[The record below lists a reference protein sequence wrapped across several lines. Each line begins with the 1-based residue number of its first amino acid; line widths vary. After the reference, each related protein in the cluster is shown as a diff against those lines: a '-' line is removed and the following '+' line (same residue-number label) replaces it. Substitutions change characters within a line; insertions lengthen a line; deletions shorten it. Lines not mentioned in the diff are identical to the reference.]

1 MPGSAGNCARLES
14 GSVLSVGWFAVA
26 VLLAVLL
33 TMWVTFTLTRL
44 DRLHARVD
52 AAQAALDAQLVRR
65 AAALMLVAESPD
77 SGVDDA
83 RRGYYETVARAA
95 LEVETPDPHGAENVD
110 TPERHGVENAV
121 GRALTELAASTNA
134 LLEDAAVELGEAA
147 TRVLIARRFYN
158 DAVRDTRTL
167 RARRMPRLLHLA
179 GRRAMPQ
186 YFDIDD
192 TLPVPASALTLS
204 LPETDN
210 PTSYPIA
217 RPAKEVS

>member
-1 MPGSAGNCARLES
+1 M
-14 GSVLSVGWFAVA
+14 LSVGWFIAT
-26 VLLAVLL
+26 VLIAVLL

-44 DRLHARVD
+44 DRLHARID

-65 AAALMLVAESPD
+65 AAALMHIAESPD
-77 SGVDDA
+77 SGVADDQ
-83 RRGYYETVARAA
+83 RGHYEAVARAA
-95 LEVETPDPHGAENVD
+95 LEVDPDERHGAEN
-110 TPERHGVENAV
+110 AV
-121 GRALTELAASTNA
+121 GHALVELAAKGTV
-134 LLEDAAVELGEAA
+134 LREDASAELREAA

-192 TLPVPASALTLS
+192 TLPVPPSASIVIT
-204 LPETDN
+204 PESEN

-217 RPAKEVS
+217 RPAKEVL

>member
-1 MPGSAGNCARLES
+1 MLP
-14 GSVLSVGWFAVA
+14 VGWFVLA

-65 AAALMLVAESPD
+65 AAALLHVAESPD
-77 SGVDDA
+77 SGVA
-83 RRGYYETVARAA
+83 ERHRAYYEAVAHTA
-95 LEVETPDPHGAENVD
+95 LNVD
-110 TPERHGVENAV
+110 MNERPGAENAV
-121 GRALTELAASTNA
+121 GRTLSDLALSATELRP
-134 LLEDAAVELGEAA
+134 DAAAELREAA
-147 TRVLIARRFYN
+147 ARVQIARRFYN

-186 YFDIDD
+186 FFDIDD
-192 TLPVPASALTLS
+192 TLPVHLPVPAATAPELDTPTLDPV
-204 LPETDN
+204 LD
-210 PTSYPIA
+210 
-217 RPAKEVS
+217 PAKDVL